1 MVYEKKS
8 QIYKRL
14 LRIVIISVVLCVI
27 LCSGAVYFYLKPLV
41 ERTLVEKNR
50 NMIVKMGEEM
60 WNSLEEISLYAQNIA
75 FDDTVQGAIWAASEQ
90 KEGSYAYYSSLQ
102 SLEKKLQE
110 YRMLRGENI
119 LGIFVTTPE
128 GQVLET
134 LYTYEGLV
142 GREPYSQVMGE
153 KCEGKFLPEHSINYY
168 GSYGE
173 RKTISYVNSIY
184 NKEKIGEEQG
194 KLVILLDAE
203 QVSSILS
210 FDEEEV
216 KVGLYDPEGRL
227 IYANTDSEREND
239 SGGIY
244 KDYVGNQGWYISYE
258 ISMKNTTDTVEQ
270 MNTVV
275 ILIMC
280 LSLVIMLTLVTGLVR
295 KIVGPL
301 ETLIQGMRRVAEG
314 SRKERI
320 ILHTGDELEVA
331 ANVFNSMVESISHH
345 TEALLDSE
353 KKQYESQ
360 IKMLSYQLNPHFI
373 YNTLNAVICLARRE
387 DYKEIIS
394 LTRSLIA
401 ILQSILRTD
410 LQAVTTIKEERGFV
424 DKYVSILQIC
434 YHNVP
439 DVQWKIAEELYQ
451 VQIPRLILYPLVENS
466 IFHGIVPSEDASYLG
481 IQIVKEENWI
491 KVTVEDDGAGCGEE
505 ALEDI
510 RKRLEKGKTEGH
522 IGLYNVN
529 GRLKLIY
536 KESKALVIQSREGG
550 GTRISFSYRLS

>member
-1 MVYEKKS
+1 MLYEKKS

-14 LRIVIISVVLCVI
+14 LRIVVISVVLCI
-27 LCSGAVYFYLKPLV
+27 FLGSGAVYFYLKPLV
-41 ERTLVEKNR
+41 EKTLMEKNR

-75 FDDTVQGAIWAASEQ
+75 FDDTIQNSLYTAKEQ
-90 KEGSYAYYSSLQ
+90 QKGSYAYYSCLQ
-102 SLEKKLQE
+102 TLEKKLQE
-110 YRMLRGENI
+110 YRMLRADNI
-119 LGIFVTTPE
+119 LGIFVTTSRGE
-128 GQVLET
+128 VLET
-134 LYTYEGLV
+134 MYQYEGLV
-142 GREPYSQVMGE
+142 TEEPYKDVIGE
-153 KCEGKFLPEHSINYY
+153 ECKGCFLPEHSVNYY
-168 GSYGE
+168 GSYGL

-184 NKEKIGEEQG
+184 NKEKIGEEEG

-216 KVGLYDPEGRL
+216 KVKLYDGDDRL
-227 IYANTDSEREND
+227 IYSNTDTDLGKNRAKN
-239 SGGIY
+239 Y
-244 KDYVGNQGWYISYE
+244 KDYVGGQGWYISYE
-258 ISMKNTTDTVEQ
+258 ITMQSITDTINQ

-280 LSLVIMLTLVTGLVR
+280 LSLVIMLILVTGLVR

-320 ILHTGDELEVA
+320 ILHTGDECEVA
-331 ANVFNSMVESISHH
+331 ANVFNSMVESINHH
-345 TEALLDSE
+345 TEELLDSE

-401 ILQSILRTD
+401 ILQSILKTD
-410 LQAVTTIKEERGFV
+410 LQAVTTIREEKEFV
-424 DKYVSILQIC
+424 DRYVRILQIC

-439 DVQWKIAEELYQ
+439 DVQWQISDELYSIH
-451 VQIPRLILYPLVENS
+451 IPRLILYPLVENS
-466 IFHGIVPSEDASYLG
+466 IFHGIVPSEHASYLG
-481 IQIVKEENWI
+481 ICIERETNWI
-491 KVTVEDDGAGCGEE
+491 KVTVEDDGTGCEQE
-505 ALEDI
+505 KLEDI
-510 RKRLEKGKTEGH
+510 RKRLAKGKTEGH

-536 KESKALVIQSREGG
+536 KESKSLVIQNRDKG
-550 GTRISFSYRLS
+550 GTRISFSYRIS

>member
-227 IYANTDSEREND
+227 IYANTDSERGRD

-280 LSLVIMLTLVTGLVR
+280 LSLVIMLTLVTGLVS

-331 ANVFNSMVESISHH
+331 ANVFNSMVESINHH

-387 DYKEIIS
+387 DYKEIIR

-481 IQIVKEENWI
+481 IHIVREENWI

-505 ALEDI
+505 TLEDI
-510 RKRLEKGKTEGH
+510 RQRLEKGTTEGH